1 MQEIKKKSETEKMKW
16 DKEILKLWQLLK
28 NGFLSVSHFKI
39 KRERKEKNERKL
51 KKNEINYLIVCNLF
65 SVAAEKYFNLLI
77 SGNFTGR

>member
-1 MQEIKKKSETEKMKW
+1 
-16 DKEILKLWQLLK
+16 LK

-51 KKNEINYLIVCNLF
+51 KKNEINYLIVCNLL
-65 SVAAEKYFNLLI
+65 SVAAEILI